1 MRWRITDPFPN
12 EGELTRSFPPE
23 KSLQAQY
30 TYEGKNYGTHD
41 AIGAGIYL
49 RHVWGP
55 QVPGAYKDPQPNHTA
70 YAWTWI
76 YSPKTQDVGA
86 WIEFQNYGRS
96 EMDLP
101 PSQGKWDYKESRIWV
116 NDQEITPPVWTATHR
131 EKSNEI
137 PLGNENCVS
146 RKPTPVHLEKG
157 WNKVFMKLPVGT
169 FNTPEVR
176 LVKWMFTFVCV
187 TPDGE
192 KAVEGLVYSPD
203 KQLK

>member
-1 MRWRITDPFPN
+1 MDRYPP
-12 EGELTRSFPPE
+12 GE
-23 KSLQAQY
+23 
-30 TYEGKNYGTHD
+30 
-41 AIGAGIYL
+41 
-49 RHVWGP
+49 V
-55 QVPGAYKDPQPNHTA
+55 
-70 YAWTWI
+70 
-76 YSPKTQDVGA
+76 
-86 WIEFQNYGRS
+86 
-96 EMDLP
+96 
-101 PSQGKWDYKESRIWV
+101 
-116 NDQEITPPVWTATHR
+116 
-131 EKSNEI
+131 NEI

-187 TPDGE
+187 TPNGE

>member
-1 MRWRITDPFPN
+1 
-12 EGELTRSFPPE
+12 
-23 KSLQAQY
+23 
-30 TYEGKNYGTHD
+30 
-41 AIGAGIYL
+41 
-49 RHVWGP
+49 
-55 QVPGAYKDPQPNHTA
+55 
-70 YAWTWI
+70 
-76 YSPKTQDVGA
+76 
-86 WIEFQNYGRS
+86 
-96 EMDLP
+96 MDLP
-101 PSQGKWDYKESRIWV
+101 PSEGKWDYKESRIWV

-157 WNKVFMKLPVGT
+157 WNKVLMKLPVGT